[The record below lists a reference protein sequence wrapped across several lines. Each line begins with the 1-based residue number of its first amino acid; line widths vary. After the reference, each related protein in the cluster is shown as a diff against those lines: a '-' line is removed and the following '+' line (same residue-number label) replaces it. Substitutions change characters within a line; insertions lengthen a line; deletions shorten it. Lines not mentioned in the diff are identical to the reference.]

1 MPKKWDDVPD
11 GRRQTGAKSLGNRH
25 FLLVE
30 PLAVTGVS
38 IQCLATRIYSATRL
52 LLEEQTDEPVLVV
65 GR

>member
-30 PLAVTGVS
+30 PLVVTGVS
-38 IQCLATRIYSATRL
+38 R
-52 LLEEQTDEPVLVV
+52 PVFGHANLF
-65 GR
+65 GHEAPS